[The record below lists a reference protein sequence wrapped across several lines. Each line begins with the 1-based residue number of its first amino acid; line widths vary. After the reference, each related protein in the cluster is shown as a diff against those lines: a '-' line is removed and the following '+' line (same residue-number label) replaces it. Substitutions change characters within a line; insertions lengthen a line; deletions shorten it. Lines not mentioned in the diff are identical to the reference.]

1 MAMMTE
7 DNNGD
12 DDRLWLQQWL
22 LIRQF
27 PHPAHLADK
36 DYRATYRQI
45 SSNAQSVTARNTLL
59 NHNAAD
65 GDHNDENKDGHCAK

>member
-1 MAMMTE
+1 MTP
-7 DNNGD
+7 D
-12 DDRLWLQQWL
+12 QAVSPPSSQ
-22 LIRQF
+22 
-27 PHPAHLADK
+27 PADK

-65 GDHNDENKDGHCAK
+65 GDHNDENGDDHDDKDGHCAK